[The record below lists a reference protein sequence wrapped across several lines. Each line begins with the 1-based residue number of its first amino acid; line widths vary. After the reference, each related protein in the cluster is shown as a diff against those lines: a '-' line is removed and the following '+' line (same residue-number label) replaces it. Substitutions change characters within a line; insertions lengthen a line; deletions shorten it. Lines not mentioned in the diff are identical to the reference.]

1 MNYSTEPMSSTMS
14 PYLSGTSSP
23 IPGGPNNY
31 NSKQSQMPTT
41 SMGMAAAVAA
51 AAASSS
57 SGNGKGSG
65 YSSPALAY
73 ANAQLSQYAQHQSP
87 GQLQQQQQQAQQQ
100 PRQMNGNLF
109 SPQVP
114 GAQYAN
120 FFAQGTALPAH
131 LNPHALSAALADY
144 NSNSI
149 PDSAAS
155 SPGQQYKRLTGSSS
169 ASGFA
174 SGTATG
180 ASTPG
185 GNSRVAASAITGKRL
200 NWSEMICQTIAES
213 DTGKLVI
220 QDLFEGMCNKFPE
233 IREWAFGKDWE
244 GRVKNR
250 IKSTLSIKGNLFIK
264 IPRPSSASGKGS
276 WWTLSQEA
284 QDAWKEG
291 RVASVVKSGTHS
303 QSLSLS
309 RGIDSMTSLSA
320 ATSRAGSRAPS
331 RRGSPASSRG
341 PSSQHANQHSHSN
354 SRGTPHQ
361 SYVNFNQDNYYSSSP
376 SSNYNSNRQSP
387 SANLPVGLGMS
398 PINFGSSSFEGLSMS
413 SLTGMD
419 EVDEPNVEPSARR
432 MRMMENSVNDS
443 FDSTVSSGPSTSIPM
458 SSAMN
463 LAMTSMAGAGSNMYD
478 MSPFNSFNPNAAQQL
493 GPLQSAAHLGGPQ
506 SMPFPA
512 SSTSLTSIPA
522 NGGYDDK
529 QQQQTNSFISN
540 NQNNSTKT
548 DFDPSL
554 LGETSFAQFGG
565 IDLSNMEGMNGMHNP
580 FGSMAGGYTML
591 SEGNGGPGGAQ
602 PTPIPG
608 RNNSGQMTNSGD
620 SLRPSSSSFSANFI
634 GGPSPADSTGSSSA
648 FFAYTPA
655 MMAADAAMGNTHGSA
670 LGPIGGEGSKKKKE
684 GLTDLQLPPSAQSS
698 DSYNSGHYS
707 SNQHSNRQ

>member
-1 MNYSTEPMSSTMS
+1 MNYSSEPMSSTMS

-23 IPGGPNNY
+23 ITGGPNNY
-31 NSKQSQMPTT
+31 NPKQSQMPTT
-41 SMGMAAAVAA
+41 SMGMAAAAV
-51 AAASSS
+51 AASSS
-57 SGNGKGSG
+57 SGNGNGSG

-87 GQLQQQQQQAQQQ
+87 GQLQQQQPSQQQ
-100 PRQMNGNLF
+100 SRQMNGNLF

-155 SPGQQYKRLTGSSS
+155 SPGQQYKRPTGSTS

-174 SGTATG
+174 SVTATG

-264 IPRPSSASGKGS
+264 VPRPSSASGKGS

-303 QSLSLS
+303 ASLSLS
-309 RGIDSMTSLSA
+309 RGIDGMTSLSA

-331 RRGSPASSRG
+331 RRSSPASSRG

-354 SRGTPHQ
+354 SRGTTHQ

-376 SSNYNSNRQSP
+376 SSNYNPHSNSNRQSP

-419 EVDEPNVEPSARR
+419 GMDESNVEPSTRR

-443 FDSTVSSGPSTSIPM
+443 FDSSVSSGLSTSIPM
-458 SSAMN
+458 SSTMN
-463 LAMTSMAGAGSNMYD
+463 LGMTSMAGSSGNMYD
-478 MSPFNSFNPNAAQQL
+478 LSPFNSFTPSTAQHL

-512 SSTSLTSIPA
+512 SSAGLTSIPT
-522 NGGYDDK
+522 NGGYNNK
-529 QQQQTNSFISN
+529 QQNNAFVPN
-540 NQNNSTKT
+540 NQNDSTKNK
-548 DFDPSL
+548 FDPSL
-554 LGETSFAQFGG
+554 LGENSFAQFGG
-565 IDLSNMEGMNGMHNP
+565 IDLSSMEGMNGMHNP

-608 RNNSGQMTNSGD
+608 RNNQQMPNSGD
-620 SLRPSSSSFSANFI
+620 RITPGSSSFSANFI

-648 FFAYTPA
+648 FFSYTPA

-670 LGPIGGEGSKKKKE
+670 LGPIGGEGSKKKK
-684 GLTDLQLPPSAQSS
+684 GVTDLQLPPSAQSS
-698 DSYNSGHYS
+698 DNYNIGQYS